1 MILHGTRS
9 VEVYA
14 AFEYKIPIVLKGV
27 TAQVHGDTLHVTSSS
42 TADMLAE
49 LCKLVDIETAAC
61 AVPADKLREFA
72 IIGKQN
78 IPLLSKAV
86 IKAMASGQV
95 SSLFSSTM
103 TDAWLCGEPEAFWNE
118 SNEYKRVNELEAFA
132 ISGNIKA
139 VAEIIASS
147 NHYLDLTEA
156 LRGASR
162 TDKGEIV
169 SFILALG
176 TNLDATGSRESR
188 DSALAYAA
196 FDSNIEIVKALVKGG
211 ANIHGRDRNG
221 NTILQSLVRRKNYSL
236 ASYFISI
243 GANVND
249 ANYVSSS
256 RLIITCLL
264 DSTSDSSAANQS

>member
-72 IIGKQN
+72 IIGKHN

-132 ISGNIKA
+132 ISGNIRA
-139 VAEIIASS
+139 VAEIISSS
-147 NHYLDLTEA
+147 NHYVDLTEA

-256 RLIITCLL
+256 TLIITCLL
-264 DSTSDSSAANQS
+264 DSRSDSSAANQS